1 MSGGHF
7 YYRDDEIGEIADKID
22 QLIKSNDSTE
32 SNEYGERVGH
42 GYSAQT
48 IAEFKR
54 AVDLLR
60 LAQIYAHRVDWL
72 VSGDDSEESFHER
85 LIEDLD
91 KLAQQHCNPMHGWLV
106 AHGIKREVSE
116 A

>member
-7 YYRDDEIGEIADKID
+7 YYRDDAIGEIADKID

-32 SNEYGERVGH
+32 TNEYGERVGY
-42 GYSAQT
+42 GYSTKT
-48 IAEFKR
+48 IEEFQY
-54 AVDLLR
+54 AVYLLS

-91 KLAQQHCNPMHGWLV
+91 KLAQQHCNLMRGWLV
-106 AHGIKREVSE
+106 AHGIKHEVSE